1 MSSGLNNPTSG
12 DLLIENLAE
21 VATAEGS
28 APRRGMEQGRVLR
41 LRNPEGDGAVEV
53 LCRAGRIEFVGAAEL
68 RRERFGDLADV
79 PRLDGKRG
87 TLIPGFVDPH
97 THIPWA
103 GTRETELFE
112 RLAGKTY
119 QAIAAE
125 GGGILSTVAAT
136 RRASEDEIAGNVLR
150 HLDWM
155 LAGGTTTIEAKSG
168 YGLNLAD
175 EMKQLVAL
183 DRAAAEHPVRILPT
197 LLAAHEVPPEH
208 RADAASRTRYVD
220 LICDEIVPAVA
231 ARGLARFC
239 DVFCEAGVFSAAESR
254 RVLEAGIRHGLSPR
268 LHADEFADSGGAELA
283 AELGALSAD
292 HLMAVS
298 DRGIEALAGSGV
310 TAVLLPGT
318 SFFLKKERYAPA
330 RRMIESGIPVALATD
345 CNPGSSYTESMP
357 MIVTLAVFQLGL
369 SVEESLTAAT
379 LNAACSLGV
388 GDEVGTIE
396 VGKRADLALLDAPNL
411 LHLAYHYGV
420 NPIAAVVRDGRL
432 VYRAG
437 GRIY

>member
-1 MSSGLNNPTSG
+1 MTG

-21 VATAEGS
+21 VATPEGS
-28 APRRGMEQGRVLR
+28 TPRRGAEQGRVLR
-41 LRNPEGDGAVEV
+41 TRCPEGADGVEV
-53 LCRAGRIEFVGAAEL
+53 LCRGGRIAFVGAPEK
-68 RRERFGDLADV
+68 RRERFGDLADT

-136 RRASEDEIAGNVLR
+136 RRASEDEITGNVLR

-175 EMKQLVAL
+175 EVKQLVAL
-183 DRAAAEHPVRILPT
+183 QRAAAEHPVRVLPT

-208 RADAASRTRYVD
+208 RADPRGRARYVD

-239 DVFCEAGVFSAAESR
+239 DVFCEAGVFSEEESR
-254 RVLEAGIRHGLSPR
+254 KVLEAGIRHGLAPR

-357 MIVTLAVFQLGL
+357 MIVTLAVFALGL

-379 LNAACSLGV
+379 LNAACCLGV

-420 NPIAAVVRDGRL
+420 NPIAAVVREGRL
-432 VYRAG
+432 VYRSG
-437 GRIY
+437 GRIV

>member
-1 MSSGLNNPTSG
+1 
-12 DLLIENLAE
+12 
-21 VATAEGS
+21 
-28 APRRGMEQGRVLR
+28 
-41 LRNPEGDGAVEV
+41 
-53 LCRAGRIEFVGAAEL
+53 
-68 RRERFGDLADV
+68 
-79 PRLDGKRG
+79 
-87 TLIPGFVDPH
+87 LIPGFVDPH

-125 GGGILSTVAAT
+125 GGGILSTVAST
-136 RRASEDEIAGNVLR
+136 RRASEEEITANVLR

-175 EMKQLVAL
+175 ELKQLVAL
-183 DRAAAEHPVRILPT
+183 QRAAAEHPVRVLPT

-208 RADAASRTRYVD
+208 RADLAGRARYVD

-239 DVFCEAGVFSAAESR
+239 DVFCEAGVFSAEESR
-254 RVLEAGIRHGLSPR
+254 RVLEAGIRHGLAPR

-357 MIVTLAVFQLGL
+357 MIVTLAVFALGL

-379 LNAACSLGV
+379 LNAACCLGV
-388 GDEVGTIE
+388 GNEVGTIE

-420 NPIAAVVRDGRL
+420 NPIAAVVRDGRV
-432 VYRAG
+432 VYRSG
-437 GRIY
+437 GRIV